1 MPRGK
6 LAKNAYPPDERE
18 KQERFVK
25 EYIANGYN
33 ATQAAMSSGAET
45 ELKQAR
51 VTGSRLLKR
60 VYVQQLVQE
69 HKDQIDAELK
79 SRYAITRENVLD
91 ALSNLV
97 FGSPKDLFRED
108 GTMKSIHELD
118 DRTARMISSMDIEEL
133 WDGPPGEKVQVG
145 VLKKVRM
152 WDKNSAIDK
161 AMRHLGLF
169 EKDNAQKPAV
179 VNLSRDDAGVL

>member
-1 MPRGK
+1 MPRLK
-6 LAKNAYPPDERE
+6 SHEQPDDDRA

-33 ATQAAMSSGAET
+33 ATQAALSSGASNDI
-45 ELKQAR
+45 KRAR
-51 VTGSRLLKR
+51 YVGMKLMKR

-108 GTMKSIHELD
+108 GTMKPIHELD
-118 DRTARMISSMDIEEL
+118 DRTARMISSMDVEEI